1 MNAEGKKRGSKLG
14 LILFRNPGERIM
26 ITADPSASDEEI
38 LRALR
43 GNGITLTIVEN
54 GSLQNTHEKKPIHAT
69 KIGILAEKS
78 LSILREELINRKPS
92 FVDSFDEDIS
102 AQEQPQST

>member
-1 MNAEGKKRGSKLG
+1 MHAEGKKRGSKLG

-43 GNGITLTIVEN
+43 GNGITLTIVES
-54 GSLQNTHEKKPIHAT
+54 GEPQNPHAKKPIHAT
-69 KIGILAEKS
+69 KIGILAEKC

-92 FVDSFDEDIS
+92 FADSFDEDIS
-102 AQEQPQST
+102 AQDKPQRT